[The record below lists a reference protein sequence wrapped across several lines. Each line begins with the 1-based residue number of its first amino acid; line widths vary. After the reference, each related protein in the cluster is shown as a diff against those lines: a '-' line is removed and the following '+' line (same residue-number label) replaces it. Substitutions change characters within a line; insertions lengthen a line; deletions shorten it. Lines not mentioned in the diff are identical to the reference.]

1 MTVDS
6 VPVGTRHEITVQL
19 ARHKEHVEMVD
30 VPKTGGEQAITAV
43 MEPITGKIVINV
55 SPDDAEVY
63 IDGRLRGRGPATITD
78 IDMGSAKQL
87 ELRAKDYRP
96 YVQDLVWPA
105 DGVIRIDRKLER

>member
-1 MTVDS
+1 
-6 VPVGTRHEITVQL
+6 
-19 ARHKEHVEMVD
+19 
-30 VPKTGGEQAITAV
+30 